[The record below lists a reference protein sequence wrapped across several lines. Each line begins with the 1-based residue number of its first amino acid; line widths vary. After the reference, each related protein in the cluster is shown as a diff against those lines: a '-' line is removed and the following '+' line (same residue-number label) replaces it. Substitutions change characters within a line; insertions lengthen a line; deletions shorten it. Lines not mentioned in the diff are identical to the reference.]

1 MIRVTRLDGTPML
14 VNVDQIT
21 WVEFTPDTVI
31 SLANGEKL
39 LVRDGPDEIVH
50 RVHEFKRAQS
60 GGSSRERRVDG
71 QPFRIVE

>member
-21 WVEFTPDTVI
+21 WVEFTPDAVI

-39 LVRDGPDEIVH
+39 LVRDAPDEIVA
-50 RVHEFKRAQS
+50 RVHEFRRALMAPLA
-60 GGSSRERRVDG
+60 RERRADG
-71 QPFRIVE
+71 QPLRIVD

>member
-39 LVRDGPDEIVH
+39 LVRDAADDIVH
-50 RVHEFKRAQS
+50 RTHEFKRALL
-60 GGSSRERRVDG
+60 GAAPRDRRADAPVL
-71 QPFRIVE
+71 RIVE

>member
-39 LVRDGPDEIVH
+39 LVSDSADEIVH
-50 RVHEFKRAQS
+50 RAHEFKRALLAPAP
-60 GGSSRERRVDG
+60 RERRAD
-71 QPFRIVE
+71 PLPLRIV

>member
-14 VNVDQIT
+14 VNLDQIN

-39 LVRDGPDEIVH
+39 LVRDGAEAIL
-50 RVHEFKRAQS
+50 
-60 GGSSRERRVDG
+60 RRVQDYKRDILTPVVG
-71 QPFRIVE
+71 GRRAEPQPLRVVE

>member
-39 LVRDGPDEIVH
+39 LVRDTAEVIV
-50 RVHEFKRAQS
+50 RRAQEFKRTLQAPA
-60 GGSSRERRVDG
+60 GRDRRADP
-71 QPFRIVE
+71 QPLRIVE

>member
-31 SLANGEKL
+31 SLANGEML
-39 LVRDGPDEIVH
+39 LVRDGAVVIVA
-50 RVHEFKRAQS
+50 RTHEFMRAMQTPV
-60 GGSSRERRVDG
+60 RERRAEGVSL
-71 QPFRIVE
+71 RIVE

>member
-39 LVRDGPDEIVH
+39 LVRDAADDIVQRAH
-50 RVHEFKRAQS
+50 DYKRAQH
-60 GGSSRERRVDG
+60 GPAVRERRADV
-71 QPFRIVE
+71 QALRVVE

>member
-39 LVRDGPDEIVH
+39 LVRDGAEEIVA
-50 RVHEFKRAQS
+50 RTHEFKRAMQTPV
-60 GGSSRERRVDG
+60 RERRAEGVSL
-71 QPFRIVE
+71 RIVE